1 MGKIW
6 KRIFLVCGSLVFIAV
21 ALLGTFAFSNDSID
35 ALQEKYSFDSQYLN
49 SNIDFIIPSPKDSQ
63 ISEMENDETL
73 GIKAVNPFY
82 YAEMDL
88 QTDNNKNISAN
99 VLMFAYSS
107 KMEYTPYNSNR
118 IIKGK
123 TTFATGDAI
132 VDYTLHKEKGCNIG
146 DTLSLTVSGIR
157 MDFEVV
163 AISETNLSYDHGS
176 VAFVLSQDTNA
187 NLIENGVNYSSAFV
201 AVDNL
206 ASCETYLLT
215 NYKPLGRLKDASS
228 FDSEETYNK
237 HVENFNNADWSK
249 EITNISRNYDTLA
262 VKYENL
268 DNAATRNIIIVSIL
282 IGLSVIAFQAIVLLL
297 PGIKQSV
304 NKYIVKTGKRGSARL
319 SFGLGAIY
327 NGLVCSLIYVLT
339 VLVTSNVERGIFDSN
354 FAFVVINP
362 VISCTVGVFVA
373 FIISISAI
381 KKAKR

>member
-73 GIKAVNPFY
+73 GIKAVTPFY

-99 VLMFAYSS
+99 ILMFGYPS

-123 TTFATGDAI
+123 TTFSAGDAI
-132 VDYTLHKEKGCNIG
+132 VDYTLSKEKGCNIG
-146 DTLSLTVSGIR
+146 DMLSLTVSGIS
-157 MDFEVV
+157 MSFEVV

-187 NLIENGVNYSSAFV
+187 NLIKSGANYSSAFV
-201 AVDNL
+201 SADNI
-206 ASCETYLLT
+206 AYCETYLLT
-215 NYKPLGRLKDASS
+215 EYKPLGRLKDASS

-249 EITNISRNYDTLA
+249 EIANLSRNYDTLA
-262 VKYENL
+262 VKYANL
-268 DNAATRNIIIVSIL
+268 DNVATKNVIIVSIL
-282 IGLSVIAFQAIVLLL
+282 LGLSVIAFQTLVILL
-297 PGIKQSV
+297 PSVKQSV

-319 SFGLGAIY
+319 SFGLGSIY
-327 NGLVCSLIYVLT
+327 NGFICSLIYALT
-339 VLVTSNVERGIFDSN
+339 ILVTSNVERGIFDRN
-354 FAFVVINP
+354 FAFVVITP
-362 VISCTVGVFVA
+362 VISCIAGAVVA

-381 KKAKR
+381 KKAK

>member
-49 SNIDFIIPSPKDSQ
+49 SNIDFIIPSPKDYQ

-88 QTDNNKNISAN
+88 QTDNSKNISAN

-146 DTLSLTVSGIR
+146 DMLSLTVSPG
-157 MDFEVV
+157 
-163 AISETNLSYDHGS
+163 
-176 VAFVLSQDTNA
+176 A
-187 NLIENGVNYSSAFV
+187 NG
-201 AVDNL
+201 
-206 ASCETYLLT
+206 
-215 NYKPLGRLKDASS
+215 
-228 FDSEETYNK
+228 
-237 HVENFNNADWSK
+237 
-249 EITNISRNYDTLA
+249 
-262 VKYENL
+262 
-268 DNAATRNIIIVSIL
+268 
-282 IGLSVIAFQAIVLLL
+282 
-297 PGIKQSV
+297 
-304 NKYIVKTGKRGSARL
+304 
-319 SFGLGAIY
+319 
-327 NGLVCSLIYVLT
+327 
-339 VLVTSNVERGIFDSN
+339 
-354 FAFVVINP
+354 FA
-362 VISCTVGVFVA
+362 
-373 FIISISAI
+373 
-381 KKAKR
+381 